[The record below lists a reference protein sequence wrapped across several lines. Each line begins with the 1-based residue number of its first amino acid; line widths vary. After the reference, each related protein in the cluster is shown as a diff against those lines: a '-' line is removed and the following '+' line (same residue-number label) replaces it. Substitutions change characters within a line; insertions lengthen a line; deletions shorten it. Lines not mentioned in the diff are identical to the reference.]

1 MPAYAPDQ
9 LRHIWLK
16 DHIQFLQESLDDS
29 LAGHWGGVMTGTHH
43 RSSSRRCLVGMG
55 SGEQRD
61 CILTSIWLTVCRT
74 SFSFWQH
81 GRGIH
86 FSLKNPKLWK
96 HLLTDALLSFK
107 FADPDSLQLLQ
118 LQGRIGPAGAAA
130 QCCDNGLGSLLE
142 VF

>member
-1 MPAYAPDQ
+1 MLGWNGVRGAEGLHPDLDLVNSLQDILQ
-9 LRHIWLK
+9 L
-16 DHIQFLQESLDDS
+16 
-29 LAGHWGGVMTGTHH
+29 LATWG
-43 RSSSRRCLVGMG
+43 
-55 SGEQRD
+55 
-61 CILTSIWLTVCRT
+61 
-74 SFSFWQH
+74 
-81 GRGIH
+81 GIH